1 MLPIIFKKNK
11 IISTKIQDVVSIAS
25 VYNDYYPNYI
35 SSLKGGLAF
44 SVSQSIQAW
53 IESKLRYRRFWGI
66 RSKVFLA
73 HILAKSAVK
82 HPPTHPYVHS
92 SDTTPFQSADLRIHS
107 GLKKNKKKE
116 MQGRTVL
123 KTEISVDENCLNSNS
138 RSGRKA
144 SQFQWV
150 IFWII
155 QKHAFK

>member
-1 MLPIIFKKNK
+1 M
-11 IISTKIQDVVSIAS
+11 KIQDVVSFAS
-25 VYNDYYPNYI
+25 VYNEYYPNYI
-35 SSLKGGLAF
+35 SSLKSRFAF
-44 SVSQSIQAW
+44 SVSQSIQGW
-53 IESKLRYRRFWGI
+53 IESKLRFRRFWGI
-66 RSKVFLA
+66 RSKVFLE

-82 HPPTHPYVHS
+82 YPQTLPYVHS
-92 SDTTPFQSADLRIHS
+92 SDASPISKCRFKDPLWF
-107 GLKKNKKKE
+107 KKNKKKE